1 MLPLLL
7 LAQVFAGMSPGSVLC
22 IATGEGCCGPGST
35 HAAAAHP
42 HASACDGHGHAHHP
56 GHRQDA
62 RDHIAAHRD
71 AGSTHGDTAAH
82 RRDTAAHRHDT
93 GATHPELAAGDG
105 CGCHFHV
112 ALPGDAGGPRVRGTH
127 RIDDLRLLPPA
138 ICAPALHLDAAWIPT
153 TRAAAP
159 CAMRWLDAWHASD
172 QCRARAVTRLLI

>member
-22 IATGEGCCGPGST
+22 IATGEGCCGPEPTYAVAS
-35 HAAAAHP
+35 HP
-42 HASACDGHGHAHHP
+42 HASACGGHEHAHHL
-56 GHRQDA
+56 GHRHDA

-71 AGSTHGDTAAH
+71 ASSKHGDTAAH
-82 RRDTAAHRHDT
+82 HRDTD
-93 GATHPELAAGDG
+93 ATHPELAADDG

-138 ICAPALHLDAAWIPT
+138 ICAPALHLDAAGIPA

-159 CAMRWLDAWHASD
+159 RAMHWHDAWHASD
-172 QCRARAVTRLLI
+172 QCRARSVTRLLI